1 MASALDDRILRV
13 GIEVNGVLKT
23 YEDLAISVGG
33 QKCANGV
40 QNECEIQITNLDRA
54 TRDYIL
60 TETSPFNK
68 NKTPKRITVE
78 AGRRSTGTAL
88 VFLGDIVTAKGT
100 QPADIVVIIKA
111 ATGNYS
117 KGDVIA
123 RSQPGMVSLRRIAE
137 QVAKDLVL
145 SLDFQCTDKQIANY
159 SFTGGAL
166 KQVEKLG
173 SCGRVNAYVDD
184 KTLVLKNYN
193 VPLANRTRVLNLDT
207 GLIGVPQF
215 TEQGIKVK
223 MLFDNQTTLGSGLDV
238 TSVMLP
244 AANGLYTVFKL
255 AFELTN
261 RDTPWYYIAEGTRA

>member
-1 MASALDDRILRV
+1 MASALDDRVLRV

-23 YEDLAISVGG
+23 YDGLAVTVSGS
-33 QKCANGV
+33 KCANAT
-40 QNECEIQITNLDRA
+40 QNECEIKITNLDRA

-68 NKTPKRITVE
+68 NTTPKRITVE
-78 AGRRSTGTAL
+78 AGRKSTGAAL
-88 VFLGDIVTAKGT
+88 VFMGDIVTAKGS
-100 QPADIVVIIKA
+100 QPPDIAVTIKA

-117 KGDVIA
+117 KGDIIA
-123 RSQPGMVSLRRIAE
+123 RSQPGMVALRRIAE
-137 QVAKDLVL
+137 QVAKDLGL

-184 KTLVLKNYN
+184 KALVLKNYN

-207 GLIGVPQF
+207 GLIGVPEF

-223 MLFDNQTTLGSGLDV
+223 MLFDNQTTLGSGLDI

-244 AANGLYTVFKL
+244 AANGLYTVYKL
-255 AFELTN
+255 TFELAN
-261 RDTPWYYIAEGTRA
+261 REVPWYYIAEGTRA